1 MNRAPTR
8 KNRRRLLQAA
18 VGGVA
23 LTALRLPTAG
33 AAPWTNRYDEPGL
46 NPAGGSPAARFWTH
60 ASQANGSIL
69 RSQRLVTY
77 YGNPWAAGMGILG
90 ALSPQQLVSALQA
103 RAAQYQAAGG
113 RPVRPVIHMVVTVAQ
128 GGPGADGLYR
138 GRMPVSVIGQY
149 AQLAA
154 ANGMLFLADVQ
165 VGRGTVADE
174 VAAIQS
180 FLEQPH
186 VHLALDPEFDMWG
199 DQVPGQELGH
209 MTAAEINGAQ
219 NVLADI
225 AARTGQTKI
234 LVVHQFRAS
243 MLPDKAAIGRAPGVD
258 LAIVMDGFGGQ
269 TVKIQN
275 YDAYVRDSSFPYGGI
290 KLFFD
295 YDAGLLTPAETLAL
309 TPPPDIVIYQ

>member
-1 MNRAPTR
+1 
-8 KNRRRLLQAA
+8 LLNAA
-18 VGGVA
+18 VGSLA
-23 LTALRLPTAG
+23 LTAFRIPSAS
-33 AAPWTNRYDEPGL
+33 ASPWTNRYDEPGL
-46 NPAGGSPAARFWTH
+46 GPAGGAGARFWTRE
-60 ASQANGSIL
+60 SQATGSIL

-90 ALSPQQLVSALQA
+90 ALSPSQLVRALQD
-103 RAAQYQAAGG
+103 RAAQYQAVGG
-113 RPVRPVIHMVVTVAQ
+113 KSVRPTIHMVVTTAQ
-128 GGPGADGLYR
+128 ASAGADGLYR
-138 GRMPVSVIGQY
+138 ARMPAEVIGQY
-149 AQLAA
+149 VQLAA
-154 ANGMLFLADVQ
+154 ANDMLFLADVQ

-199 DQVPGQELGH
+199 DQVPGRELGH
-209 MTAAEINGAQ
+209 MTASEINGALG
-219 NVLADI
+219 VLADL
-225 AARTGQTKI
+225 AARAGQTKI

-243 MLPDKAAIGRAPGVD
+243 MLPDKGAIGGAPGVD

-275 YDAYVRDSSFPYGGI
+275 YDAYVRDSTIPFGGI

-295 YDAGLLTPAETLAL
+295 YDVGLLTPAETLAL